1 MLETSNP
8 DPLRH
13 FGLHILEF
21 IVKNQWNKM
30 EKDHKENFLSTLF
43 SYCADGV
50 KDIKDEKRFIK
61 EKVAELIVSV
71 MKREWPQK

>member
-1 MLETSNP
+1 
-8 DPLRH
+8 
-13 FGLHILEF
+13 
-21 IVKNQWNKM
+21 M
-30 EKDHKENFLSTLF
+30 EKEYKENFLGTLF

-50 KDIKDEKRFIK
+50 KDIQEEKRFIK